1 MNFCEYSQ
9 IREVFYGN
17 ALQGFTH
24 LKSYNKYKGGGGIL
38 TESVV
43 FSSFNSIIKTL
54 IGRVT
59 FGRHFQLGLI
69 GCI

>member
-1 MNFCEYSQ
+1 MVMLFKALLILNFILSTRG
-9 IREVFYGN
+9 RERE
-17 ALQGFTH
+17 
-24 LKSYNKYKGGGGIL
+24 KKIL

-54 IGRVT
+54 IGGVT